1 MGGGSECGM
10 IFVVGWCLECV
21 VVGCDFE
28 CAVVLWLGCVSDSV
42 LILSVGSGG
51 SMIIMVGCGSE
62 VVVIFSIGSSGD
74 SDSVV
79 VVCWGLS
86 CVVLAARPRLGLTL
100 GKWLLLVCEV
110 VCCSEPSDTS
120 EPDST

>member
-1 MGGGSECGM
+1 M
-10 IFVVGWCLECV
+10 IF

-28 CAVVLWLGCVSDSV
+28 CVVVLCLGCVSDSV

-51 SMIIMVGCGSE
+51 SMVIIMEGCGSE
-62 VVVIFSIGSSGD
+62 VVVIFSIESSGG

-79 VVCWGLS
+79 VVCVGSDSVVVVCLG

-100 GKWLLLVCEV
+100 GKWLLLLCEV